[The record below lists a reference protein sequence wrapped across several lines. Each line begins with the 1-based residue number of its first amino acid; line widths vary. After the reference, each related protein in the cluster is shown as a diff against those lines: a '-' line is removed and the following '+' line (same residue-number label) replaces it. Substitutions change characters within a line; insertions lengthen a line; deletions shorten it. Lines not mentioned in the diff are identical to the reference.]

1 MIVALYILLALLIVG
16 ATLRLLHRPD
26 APTDQKQPD
35 SAAVNPTSADSECCG
50 QHSVCEK
57 DSLLAAISPEI
68 VYYDDEEL
76 DRFRG
81 RGSKDYSESEIEEWR
96 NVLLTLLPDDIA
108 GWGRSVQLRGL
119 QLPDD
124 VREELLMIISEQRI
138 TT

>member
-16 ATLRLLHRPD
+16 AILRLLHRPD
-26 APTDQKQPD
+26 DPSDQIPEPEIPPT
-35 SAAVNPTSADSECCG
+35 ADDECCG

-57 DSLLAAISPEI
+57 DSLLAAVSPEI

-81 RGSKDYSESEIEEWR
+81 RGSNDYSESEIEEWR
-96 NVLLTLLPDDIA
+96 SVLLTLLPDDIA
-108 GWGRSVQLRGL
+108 GWGRSIQLRGL
-119 QLPDD
+119 QLPET
-124 VREELLMIISEQRI
+124 VREELLMIISEQR